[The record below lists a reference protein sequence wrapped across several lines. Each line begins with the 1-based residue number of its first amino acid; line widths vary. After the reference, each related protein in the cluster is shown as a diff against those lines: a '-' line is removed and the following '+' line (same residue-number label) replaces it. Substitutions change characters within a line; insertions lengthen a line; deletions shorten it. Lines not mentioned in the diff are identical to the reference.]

1 MSVSLIVAVV
11 IIVLLT
17 AGAVLLVRS
26 RRRVTEYYDTPDH
39 RLDTR
44 HHPGFHGGAG
54 GA

>member
-1 MSVSLIVAVV
+1 MSVSLIVAIV
-11 IIVLLT
+11 IVVLLA
-17 AGAVLLVRS
+17 AGAVLLLRS
-26 RRRVTEYYDTPDH
+26 RPRVTDYYETPDH

>member
-1 MSVSLIVAVV
+1 MSVSLTVAIALVA
-11 IIVLLT
+11 LLA

-26 RRRVTEYYDTPDH
+26 RPQVADYHDTPDH

>member
-1 MSVSLIVAVV
+1 MSVSLIVAIAIVV
-11 IIVLLT
+11 VLI
-17 AGAVLLVRS
+17 AGVVSLVRT
-26 RRRVTEYYDTPDH
+26 RGRVTDYYDTPDH

>member
-1 MSVSLIVAVV
+1 MSVSLTVAIAVV
-11 IIVLLT
+11 ALLA
-17 AGAVLLVRS
+17 AGAALLVRS
-26 RRRVTEYYDTPDH
+26 RPRVTDYHDTPDH

>member
-1 MSVSLIVAVV
+1 MNVSLIVAIVIVV
-11 IIVLLT
+11 VLIAGVVLL
-17 AGAVLLVRS
+17 LRS
-26 RRRVTEYYDTPDH
+26 RRRVTDYYDTPDP

>member
-1 MSVSLIVAVV
+1 MDVSLIVAILVA
-11 IIVLLT
+11 VLAT
-17 AGAVLLVRS
+17 AGAVFLVRS